1 MSRTARDSPGMERN
15 VPRLGQVHSGTMRR
29 PGMNYSGAKF
39 SDFAVI
45 YFKNRKV
52 KIYLQQN
59 KVLQK
64 KKFSVETICRLHVC
78 VALILISPAPICI
91 D

>member
-1 MSRTARDSPGMERN
+1 MSRIARDSTGMERN
-15 VPRLGQVHSGTMRR
+15 VPGPGQVHSGTMRR
-29 PGMNYSGAKF
+29 PGMNYSVAKF
-39 SDFAVI
+39 FDFAVI
-45 YFKNRKV
+45 FFKNRKV

-64 KKFSVETICRLHVC
+64 KKCSVEAICRLC